1 MEKFFEN
8 IKNYKGL
15 LILLIL
21 VSVPGITLISWL
33 NGDQSRIVQEFIAQ
47 SNSQIAINIRNDDFG
62 VLQNTPMYL
71 PLLVSNIHEKDRA
84 ELLTRVFQKELLR
97 DGVNMDLP
105 SEYGIAYFF
114 TDRVAN
120 LVFPLTA
127 HSNNDRFGTIT
138 CEIGDNSILTLNR
151 VLEEP
156 YLIFVISNDT
166 NVVEVKYENLEYN
179 NIRLIGKEKGVTDI
193 EIMLVSNEGTKFEK
207 RKVKVK

>member
-21 VSVPGITLISWL
+21 VSVPGITLISWI
-33 NGDQSRIVQEFIAQ
+33 NGGQSRIVKEYIAQ

-114 TDRVAN
+114 TDMITN
-120 LVFPLTA
+120 FLFPLKA
-127 HSNNDRFGTIT
+127 HSNNDSFGTIT
-138 CEIGDNSILTLNR
+138 CKIGDNSILTLNR
-151 VLEEP
+151 VLKEP

-166 NVVEVKYENLEYN
+166 NVIEVKYENLEYN
-179 NIRLIGKEKGVTDI
+179 NIRLVGKEKGTTEI
-193 EIMLVSNEGTKFEK
+193 EIGRAHV
-207 RKVKVK
+207 